1 MRLGP
6 RFLERGPRLPIE
18 NMLYYN
24 NHDGGGMQF
33 TKGNLV
39 GFETRFGADWL
50 GRRCGAQTRSGAA
63 CRKAAMKGRSRCRN
77 HGGCATG
84 ALTAAGLAR
93 IAAAQLRHG
102 RLTKEA
108 RAEAKRRSQIG
119 RQVRAELPAIEKEAI
134 MMGLLA
140 QDWRQLFD
148 Q

>member
-1 MRLGP
+1 MK
-6 RFLERGPRLPIE
+6 
-18 NMLYYN
+18 
-24 NHDGGGMQF
+24 F

-108 RAEAKRRSQIG
+108 CAEAKRRAQVG
-119 RQVRAELPAIEKEAI
+119 REIRAELRAIEKELVAE
-134 MMGLLA
+134 GLLA
-140 QDWRQLFD
+140 KDWREMFEPKPEK
-148 Q
+148 

>member
-1 MRLGP
+1 MKFR
-6 RFLERGPRLPIE
+6 
-18 NMLYYN
+18 
-24 NHDGGGMQF
+24 
-33 TKGNLV
+33 KGNTIGMV
-39 GFETRFGADWL
+39 TRFGPDWP
-50 GRRCGAQTRSGAA
+50 GVRCGAKTRSGEP
-63 CRKAAMKGRSRCRN
+63 CKKASMKGRSRCRN

-119 RQVRAELPAIEKEAI
+119 RQVRAELRAIEKEAI
-134 MMGLLA
+134 VMGLLA